1 MKILITGGLGHI
13 GSYLLENI
21 DKIKFVKKIYIIDNL
36 STNRYGS
43 LFNLP
48 KTGKKINFYQKDLAI
63 PNELKNFKKTD
74 IVINL
79 ASLTDA
85 EGSLKIKNKIYK
97 NNLGIFRNVLKYCK
111 KNSSKL
117 IHISS
122 TSVYGERKGLVDEDC
137 KKLRPKSPYAKIKV
151 EEENILKKNRDK
163 INFVSY
169 RFATIS
175 GVSKGMRFHTTI
187 NKFCYYAALGMPLPI
202 WKSMMNK
209 PRPYLSLT
217 DAFKVIKFTIEN
229 NFFQNEIFN
238 IVSQNLTLKKIIN
251 CFKKHKRTIKIKYE
265 KSKFVNQ
272 YSYKVSNKKFSRKA
286 LVLKSNIYNDI
297 KSTLKVLRNINNEM

>member
-21 DKIKFVKKIYIIDNL
+21 GKIKFIKKIYIIDNL
-36 STNRYGS
+36 STNRYSS

-48 KTGKKINFYQKDLAI
+48 KTKKKIYFYQKDLAV
-63 PNELKNFKKTD
+63 PNELINFERTD

-85 EGSLKIKNKIYK
+85 ESSLKIKNKVYK
-97 NNLGIFRNVLKYCK
+97 NNLGIFKNILTYCK

-122 TSVYGERKGLVDEDC
+122 TSVYGEQRGLVDENC
-137 KKLRPKSPYAKIKV
+137 KKLRPKSPYAKVKV
-151 EEENILKKNRDK
+151 IEENILKKNKDK

-169 RFATIS
+169 RFGTIS
-175 GVSKGMRFHTTI
+175 GVSKGMRFHTAI
-187 NKFCYYAALGMPLPI
+187 NKFSFCALLGKPLPV

-209 PRPYLSLT
+209 PRPYLSLK

-229 NFFQNEIFN
+229 NFFNNETFN
-238 IVSQNLTLKKIIN
+238 ILSQHLTLKKIIS
-251 CFKKHKRTIKIKYE
+251 FFRKYQKTIRIKHV
-265 KSKFVNQ
+265 KSKLINQ
-272 YSYKVSNKKFSRKA
+272 YSYKISNKKFSQRA
-286 LVLKSNIYNDI
+286 LILKSNIHHDI
-297 KSTLKVLRNINNEM
+297 KSTLKIFKNINNEV